1 MLSTL
6 VIVKVTLGLAV
17 HATTVQVVRPTMG
30 RVALH
35 TLAQGGHVIQVQEDR
50 NTQVQAVQPT
60 TVREAPDILAL
71 EGMHTMVPA
80 VPLMMVPAVLVIL
93 DQVGRVIQGQVAL
106 EKIALVFAGKNIPTH
121 NKANA
126 LGQQKAPLVPRSAF
140 CCR

>member
-1 MLSTL
+1 
-6 VIVKVTLGLAV
+6 
-17 HATTVQVVRPTMG
+17 MG

-35 TLAQGGHVIQVQEDR
+35 TLAQGGHVIQV
-50 NTQVQAVQPT
+50 
-60 TVREAPDILAL
+60 
-71 EGMHTMVPA
+71 
-80 VPLMMVPAVLVIL
+80 
-93 DQVGRVIQGQVAL
+93 QVAL